1 MSVATLRTTMLYCPK
16 CRSTYEDG
24 TQRFCS
30 NDGGRLL
37 PVTPK
42 NESSTPGGVFTN
54 ILGKMPRK
62 DAGDSRPVA
71 NTTIRPKFDQP
82 AKSSEA
88 KPHAPISKIYETQRE
103 AEKAPIVFDDEDSLL
118 EIDFDHPLD
127 APSLMTVPAAPA
139 VPAFAQ
145 SDDIAASAESEQAD
159 DLPVKTPLVE
169 ETTIV
174 PPKPAAK
181 LVNPY
186 EIPSGTAEVGDR
198 STQPIGRSALNWDSP
213 RALVGQTVKGRYK
226 VEDLIG
232 DDEDSL
238 EFLAEDQISEGRRV
252 VVRVFMDDEAYEQHF
267 AEERLSLS
275 HLNHPNIA
283 AVSDSGE
290 LPEGYRFVISEFV
303 EGQSLSS
310 ALRASGQFDPRRVAR
325 IIRQTSYALSAAHEA
340 GILHRNLKPD
350 NIMLTVSEAGI
361 EQVKLTNFELSYRF
375 WNESDLVYKSPEE
388 ILGEPATYAS
398 EIYSLAIIAYE
409 MLTAR
414 LPFNALSERELV
426 TAQERGLKVP
436 PTELRTD
443 LPALSDKIL
452 EKALK
457 FEPGDRYPKAR
468 DFGDALFNAVTAVSP
483 WEKSVQK
490 ENPAPAV
497 DAEPKKD
504 EHPREFFVVPPIA
517 TRDDV
522 PVNGDI
528 RIESAIEPESND
540 DTVAVETR
548 DDDHAWVK
556 RSPEPPRPHNWL
568 WVALPIA
575 AAVIVL
581 LGIWGILKLV
591 ETRQPAANV
600 NEVSEPMGTP
610 EQERILPEEI
620 DKPPEPRNLKPEA
633 GMTRFVN
640 RQESLKGDL
649 ARNFLGFEIYY
660 PQEMKRSDDSKNFLD
675 ISTRTE
681 SGTPIEQM
689 IITRYKSRGSMT
701 LDRPNFKSISEKSN
715 EQLKTYFQNSF
726 KVDAEGEVTIQSGRW
741 KAYEVRFE
749 GDLPDGTHVFGRRF
763 WVPVQSAG
771 VGNGFVITLLATSL
785 AKGIEKVEDV
795 GMTGN
800 LKSALE
806 HFEPEP
812 TY

>member
-1 MSVATLRTTMLYCPK
+1 MLYCPK
-16 CRSTYEDG
+16 CRSKYEDG

-42 NESSTPGGVFTN
+42 DEQNKAGGVFTS
-54 ILGKMPRK
+54 ILRKMPHK
-62 DAGDSRPVA
+62 EAGDLRSVA
-71 NTTIRPKFDQP
+71 SKMIRPKFEQP
-82 AKSSEA
+82 AKPPEA
-88 KPHAPISKIYETQRE
+88 RPHAPISKIYETQRDT
-103 AEKAPIVFDDEDSLL
+103 EKAPIVFDDDDSLL

-127 APSLMTVPAAPA
+127 APSKPVDMTPDVEWSVPVADVPPPTEPAAAVETHFETEEVVDEPA
-139 VPAFAQ
+139 VA
-145 SDDIAASAESEQAD
+145 
-159 DLPVKTPLVE
+159 
-169 ETTIV
+169 
-174 PPKPAAK
+174 PKPVAR

-213 RALVGQTVKGRYK
+213 RALVGKTVKGRYMVK
-226 VEDLIG
+226 DLIG

-238 EFLAEDQISEGRRV
+238 ALLAQDQISEGRRV
-252 VVRVFMDDEAYEQHF
+252 VVRVFMDDEAYEEHF
-267 AEERLSLS
+267 ADERLSLS
-275 HLNHPNIA
+275 HLKHPNIA

-290 LPEGYRFVISEFV
+290 LPEGYRFVVSEFV
-303 EGQSLSS
+303 EGQSLAA

-388 ILGEPATYAS
+388 ILGETATYAS
-398 EIYSLAIIAYE
+398 EIYSLAIVAYE

-426 TAQERGLKVP
+426 NAQEGGTTVP
-436 PTELRTD
+436 PSELRTD
-443 LPALSDKIL
+443 LPVLADKIL

-457 FEPGDRYPKAR
+457 FEPVARYSKAR

-483 WEKSVQK
+483 WEKTASTD
-490 ENPAPAV
+490 PAAPV
-497 DAEPKKD
+497 SGTVLDQEKP
-504 EHPREFFVVPPIA
+504 PREFVVVPPIVSRENA
-517 TRDDV
+517 

-528 RIESAIEPESND
+528 RIESAIQSTEPD
-540 DTVAVETR
+540 DETVEIDTLNG
-548 DDDHAWVK
+548 DHAWVK
-556 RSPEPPRPHNWL
+556 RSTEPPGSYNWL
-568 WVALPIA
+568 WVALPIGT
-575 AAVIVL
+575 AVILL
-581 LGIWGILKLV
+581 LGVWGILKLV
-591 ETRQPAANV
+591 ENRPSGETAT
-600 NEVSEPMGTP
+600 EVTEPIQTP
-610 EQERILPEEI
+610 KQERILPEEI
-620 DKPPEPRNLKPEA
+620 DKPPEPRNLKPEP
-633 GMTRFVN
+633 GMTRYVN
-640 RQESLKGDL
+640 RQESFKGDL
-649 ARNFLGFEIYY
+649 ARNFLGFEIHY
-660 PQEMKRSDDSKNFLD
+660 PQEMKRSEDSKNFLD

-681 SGTPIEQM
+681 SGTPIEQL

-701 LDRPNFKSISEKSN
+701 LDRPNFKSLSEKSN
-715 EQLKTYFQNSF
+715 EQLKTYFQDSF
-726 KVDAEGEVTIQSGRW
+726 KLAGEGEVTIQSGRW

-749 GDLPDGTHVFGRRF
+749 GELPDGTHVFGRRF

-771 VGNGFVITLLATSL
+771 VGNGFVITLLATTF
-785 AKGIEKVEDV
+785 ANGVEKVDDV

-800 LKSALE
+800 LRTALE